1 LRNSPG
7 LLIILV
13 LLSGFFTAL
22 SFGNT
27 LNVYFHC
34 DDLLHIPYLYRVFH
48 GEPGLLLL
56 NFCGPWI
63 GERSLYLF
71 YRPITELSLALD
83 YALYGINPF
92 GYHLTNL
99 LIHATNAALVG
110 VLFLAIIRRIGLSSN
125 NQAAMI
131 LPALVFATFPT
142 HTEAIAWILA
152 RSDLVAT
159 TFYLTSL
166 LLYVLAPKDKGKPF
180 LLLSLLTFVLALGAK
195 EMAISLPALIF
206 CCELI
211 LDPEKRLSL
220 KPDKQIL
227 TQAIK
232 ATLPYVVIATIYLL
246 VRWLAL
252 GTLVGGYIG
261 SIGES
266 LNTTVIE
273 RWFLSGSLWQLMH
286 PFNEELFGES
296 HPLRLA
302 LRIIYGLC
310 GVLMLYGAARHLE
323 TARDKYKLLTF
334 ALIFLVIT
342 LLPNWQVWGMS
353 SSMSGGRI
361 AYLPSVPLAIL
372 ICSTLYLFNPGPS
385 QAARIHRTLA
395 SIVLLALAS
404 AYSAISYQN
413 NVAWLNA
420 TAVIKKIVA
429 DANRELD
436 QLAAG
441 EKLALFYLPSR
452 VNGAFTFT
460 TRGMLAGLFQPPLCA
475 TNRLSSI
482 IALDFRPYWSPN
494 INFNDFKQVATAS
507 DTKLVYFEADS
518 EHLQNPQINFAGS
531 YSAAAAGKDLAI
543 TSDRQ
548 SNATYYYLK
557 PQSPI
562 NPTEVQFIELELT
575 AKHKETP
582 GKIDWYDLQQ
592 KLSGKKNRAPIFL
605 SWNNGPGNIEDLT
618 LPYWRDVPAD
628 GRPHKI
634 LIELASQKRW
644 LLSHNLTELRLD
656 LSNEF
661 FDWDL
666 SSARLLDG
674 LDKLSELTVRDKNY
688 GIATLAA
695 DSEPADK
702 EAPIFEYR
710 GPRQTPE
717 NCSTDSHYSTIIEV
731 SKPYGAFEHYDHFM
745 RAQKT
750 SEKSHVSLTKILP
763 GCAGSFTL
771 DLDQGGAPE
780 IADIYQ
786 VRSGLLDSS
795 GTIVGTMSDAVTIRS
810 LSPKDIAPRK

>member
-1 LRNSPG
+1 MRNSPG

-48 GEPGLLLL
+48 GEPGLLLQ

-110 VLFLAIIRRIGLSSN
+110 ILFLAIIRRIGLSSN

-266 LNTTVIE
+266 LNTTVLE

-286 PFNEELFGES
+286 PFNEDLFSES
-296 HPLRLA
+296 HPLRLI

-310 GVLMLYGAARHLE
+310 GALMLYGAARHLE
-323 TARDKYKLLTF
+323 TARDKYKLLSF

-361 AYLPSVPLAIL
+361 AYLPSVPLAVL
-372 ICSTLYLFNPGPS
+372 ICGTLYLFNPGPS
-385 QAARIHRTLA
+385 PSARIHRTLA
-395 SIVLLALAS
+395 SIVLFALAS

-413 NVAWLNA
+413 NAAWLNA
-420 TAVIKKIVA
+420 SAVIKKIVA

-436 QLAAG
+436 QLAPG

-548 SNATYYYLK
+548 YNATYYYLK

-644 LLSHNLTELRLD
+644 LLSHNITELRLD

-661 FDWDL
+661 FVWDL